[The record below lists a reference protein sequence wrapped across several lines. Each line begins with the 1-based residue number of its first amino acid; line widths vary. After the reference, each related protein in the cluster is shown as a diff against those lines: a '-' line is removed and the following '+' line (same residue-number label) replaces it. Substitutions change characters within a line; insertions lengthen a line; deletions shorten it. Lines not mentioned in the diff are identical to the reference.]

1 MRLADA
7 PPPALRARRASA
19 ALVAAGALAAGALA
33 ALVTLPPRALAAQR
47 FHLAAPSAPIEAVV
61 RAGATVALEVRARGR
76 PVVTVERLGLDVAG
90 RLDPDRMPRVTD
102 STRRAVDSVLVPTI
116 PVKRARIPERYRE
129 LRLAFGPRYALVV
142 RAYDDGVA
150 YRFETAF
157 ADSLVVRAERATF
170 RFAPGDSAW
179 AAIASCRR
187 DADCWHTSWEEN
199 YRHVPLAALPAD
211 SMSFPPLLVE
221 TAGGAALLAES
232 DLWDYPGL
240 WLRPVRGRS
249 AVEAAHAPYPLAE
262 RIGIGGGEFEQRLV
276 TRRAPYIARV
286 AGTRTFPWRAVLLAD
301 TPAALVENDLVW
313 RLGRPEQLAD
323 ASWVRPGKSTEEWI
337 TGRVQHGV
345 DFVSGFNTATYRYI
359 IDFAADFGLEYHMFD
374 AGWSDDVDPTKLN
387 PQIDLPA
394 LVAHADRR
402 GVGVIL
408 WHSAYGLERN
418 MDALLD
424 RYRAWGVKGLMVDFM
439 DRDDQPMVRFYERVA
454 RAAAE
459 RRLIVNFHGAFK
471 GTGMERA
478 YPNLLTRE
486 GVLGHEYDMWSDR
499 VTPDH
504 ALTIPFVR
512 MQAGPMDFEGGTMA
526 NGTRRSFRVVEER
539 PMNQGTRAQQAA
551 QYVVY
556 ESPLQYLAASA
567 SDYRAEPAFTRVLAA
582 IPTVWDETR
591 VLAGAVGDSLVVA
604 RRRGEEWWIGA
615 LTDWTPRTLALP
627 LDFLGGGAWEAL
639 VVEDGANADR
649 HAADHVIREQVAI
662 DPAVALRVRLAPG
675 GGFVARLRRR

>member
-1 MRLADA
+1 MRPDLALLPTLA
-7 PPPALRARRASA
+7 LACLVGPAL
-19 ALVAAGALAAGALA
+19 
-33 ALVTLPPRALAAQR
+33 PAQTWTV
-47 FHLAAPSAPIEAVV
+47 AAPSSAVVATV
-61 RAGATVALEVRARGR
+61 RAGATVTLEVRAGGR
-76 PVVTVERLGLDVAG
+76 PVVTMERLGLDVPG
-90 RLDPDRMPRVTD
+90 RLDAARMPRVTGHA
-102 STRRAVDSVLVPTI
+102 RRAVDTVIVPAV
-116 PVKRARIPERYRE
+116 PVKRSRIPERYHE
-129 LRLAFGPRYALVV
+129 LRLALGPAYALVV

-150 YRFETAF
+150 YRWETRF

-170 RFAPGDSAW
+170 RFAPSDSAW
-179 AAIASCRR
+179 VPIAGCRQ

-199 YRHVPLAALPAD
+199 YRQVPLGALPAD
-211 SMSFPPLLVE
+211 SMSFPPILVR
-221 TAGGAALLAES
+221 TAGGAALLTES

-240 WLRPVRGRS
+240 WLRPVRGAS
-249 AVEAAHAPYPLAE
+249 AVEAAHAPYPLEE

-276 TRRAPYIARV
+276 TRRADHIARV
-286 AGTRTFPWRAVLLAD
+286 AGTRTYPWRAVLLAAD
-301 TPAALVENDLVW
+301 PAGLIENDLVY
-313 RLGRPEQLAD
+313 RLARPQQIAD
-323 ASWVRPGKSTEEWI
+323 ASWIRPGKSTEEWI

-359 IDFAADFGLEYHMFD
+359 IDFAADVGLEYHMFD
-374 AGWSDDVDPTKLN
+374 AGWSDDVDPTKLK
-387 PQIDLPA
+387 PEIDLPA
-394 LVAHADRR
+394 LLAHANRR

-418 MDALLD
+418 MEALLD
-424 RYRAWGVKGLMVDFM
+424 RYRQWGVRGLMVDFM
-439 DRDDQPMVRFYERVA
+439 DRDDQPMVRYYERVA
-454 RAAAE
+454 RAAA
-459 RRLIVNFHGAFK
+459 RRGLVVNFHGAFK

-486 GVLGHEYDMWSDR
+486 AVLGHEYDMWSDR

-512 MQAGPMDFEGGTMA
+512 MQAGPMDFEGGTIA

-539 PMNQGTRAQQAA
+539 PMSQGTRAQQAA

-567 SDYRAEPAFTRVLAA
+567 SDYRAEPAFTRVLVA

-604 RRRGEEWWIGA
+604 RRRGSEWWIGA

-627 LDFLGGGAWEAL
+627 LDFLGGGTWEAL
-639 VVEDGANADR
+639 VVEDGPNADR
-649 HAADHVIREQVAI
+649 HAADHVIRETIVEASA
-662 DPAVALRVRLAPG
+662 PLRVRLAPG
-675 GGFVARLRRR
+675 GGFVARLRPRAATR